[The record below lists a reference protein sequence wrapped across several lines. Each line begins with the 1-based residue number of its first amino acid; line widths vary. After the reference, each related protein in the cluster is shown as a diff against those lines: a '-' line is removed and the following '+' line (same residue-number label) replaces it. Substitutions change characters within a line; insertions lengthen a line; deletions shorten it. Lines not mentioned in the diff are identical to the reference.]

1 MGATAEARVVG
12 LSCAHGPD
20 REWWVM
26 VTNKLLVFLLAT
38 VWLAYVSRASLR
50 VPRSHGFFRFLSWE
64 AILALGLVNVEVW
77 FRDPFSWHQLISW
90 FLLAVSGLLVVH
102 GMLLL
107 RQLGKPDA
115 RRDDSPMVGF
125 EKTTRL
131 VTVGAYRY
139 IRHPLYSSL
148 LFLAWGIFFKDPSGV
163 AGLLALVAA
172 LFLLGAARAEEAE
185 NVRFFGPAYEAYM
198 VRTKRFIPYL
208 F

>member
-1 MGATAEARVVG
+1 
-12 LSCAHGPD
+12 
-20 REWWVM
+20 M
-26 VTNKLLVFLLAT
+26 VTNKPLVFFLAT

-64 AILALGLVNVEVW
+64 AILALGLLNVEVW

-90 FLLAVSGLLVVH
+90 VLLAICLFLVLH

-107 RQLGKPDA
+107 KRLGKPDA
-115 RRDDSPMVGF
+115 RRDDSPMIGF

-148 LFLAWGIFFKDPSGV
+148 LFLAWGIFFKDPSWVG
-163 AGLLALVAA
+163 GLLVLAA
-172 LFLLGAARAEEAE
+172 TLSLAAAARVEEAE
-185 NVRFFGPAYEAYM
+185 NVRFFGPAYEGYM
-198 VRTKRFIPYL
+198 KRTKRFIPYL

>member
-1 MGATAEARVVG
+1 
-12 LSCAHGPD
+12 
-20 REWWVM
+20 M

-38 VWLAYVSRASLR
+38 LWLAYVSRASLR
-50 VPRSHGFFRFLSWE
+50 VPRSHGFYRFLSWE
-64 AILALGLVNVEVW
+64 AILALGLLNVEVW

-90 FLLAVSGLLVVH
+90 FLLAIAGFLVLH

-107 RQLGKPDA
+107 RQLGKRDPQRKDA
-115 RRDDSPMVGF
+115 TLIEF

-148 LFLAWGIFFKDPSGV
+148 LFLAWGIFFKDPSWVG
-163 AGLLALVAA
+163 GLLALVAS
-172 LFLLGAARAEEAE
+172 LCLLAAAQVEEAE
-185 NVRFFGPAYEAYM
+185 NVRFFGPVYEAYM
-198 VRTKRFIPYL
+198 ARTKRFIPYL